1 MKKIL
6 KYCGI
11 IFAVVL
17 LFFGFLFMKQK
28 NEIDR
33 LQFSTIDLSQIEDG
47 TYYGEEKTTL
57 VKAAVEVS
65 IKDHE
70 IQNITI
76 KKHDNGLGQK
86 AEKIVAT
93 MIKKNTYEVDAISG
107 ATISSQVIKGA
118 VNDALFRRQLIKS

>member
-17 LFFGFLFMKQK
+17 LFFGFLFIKQK

-86 AEKIVAT
+86 AEKIVDT

>member
-17 LFFGFLFMKQK
+17 LFFGFLFIKQK

-86 AEKIVAT
+86 AEKIVT
-93 MIKKNTYEVDAISG
+93 
-107 ATISSQVIKGA
+107 A
-118 VNDALFRRQLIKS
+118 VLPYPAK